1 MNTDESKRR
10 RRGPAPLDA
19 TDKRGHTVSVRLN
32 EAELARLDS
41 QRDAVQMQRG
51 EYLRAAALHRLPP
64 TIPAANR
71 EQWAEL
77 ARTAANLNQIAR
89 HLNEGQRG
97 DGERIGKAL
106 GLQLSAELANCLRL
120 LVLVRGDLI
129 GVKHDAEDAEDES
142 ILLANLVIASCS
154 EITSSKTR
162 KSLCALLIAVSNIFF

>member
-1 MNTDESKRR
+1 MNNTDESKRR

-19 TDKRGHTVSVRLN
+19 TDKRRHTVSVRLN
-32 EAELARLDS
+32 DAELARLDS

-64 TIPAANR
+64 TIPAMNR

-89 HLNEGQRG
+89 HLNEGLRG

-106 GLQLSAELANCLRL
+106 GLQLSAELANCLRVL
-120 LVLVRGDLI
+120 MLVRCDLI
-129 GVKHDAEDAEDES
+129 GVKHDAEDVEDES
-142 ILLANLVIASCS
+142 
-154 EITSSKTR
+154 EG
-162 KSLCALLIAVSNIFF
+162 